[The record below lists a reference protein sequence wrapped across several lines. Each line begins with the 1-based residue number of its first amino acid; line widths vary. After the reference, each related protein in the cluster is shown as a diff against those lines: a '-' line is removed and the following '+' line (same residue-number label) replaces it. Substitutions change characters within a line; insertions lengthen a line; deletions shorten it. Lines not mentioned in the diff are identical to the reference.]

1 MKKEASRKATTNSA
15 QEQTELFE
23 QLRSIEE
30 RLNSLQ
36 QSVEALRIRQPAP
49 PLPPAYADPFFYPD
63 QAPQMYRPNGIAG
76 AQENQSAKLKG
87 LIQQLLDLVN
97 DPQVRQVIDKLL
109 KTKAAVVKPR
119 NKAGKRRS

>member
-1 MKKEASRKATTNSA
+1 MKREASRKATTNSA

-36 QSVEALRIRQPAP
+36 QSVEALRLRQPAP
-49 PLPPAYADPFFYPD
+49 PLPPAAYADPFFYPD
-63 QAPQMYRPNGIAG
+63 QAPQMYRNMNAE
-76 AQENQSAKLKG
+76 AQETQSAKLKG

-109 KTKAAVVKPR
+109 KTKAAVAKPR
-119 NKAGKRRS
+119 NKIGKRRS